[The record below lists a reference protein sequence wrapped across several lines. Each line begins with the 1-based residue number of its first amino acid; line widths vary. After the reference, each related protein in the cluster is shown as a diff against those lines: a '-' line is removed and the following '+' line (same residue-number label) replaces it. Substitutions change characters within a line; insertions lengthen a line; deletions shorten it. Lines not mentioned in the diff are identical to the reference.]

1 MDSMHRLLRTRTAVA
16 TIAGLSVAGSLAGCA
31 ASTSSAGTGAV
42 ANASTKYTDGTYTAD
57 GSYSSPGGEEEIAV
71 TLTVKSNLVT
81 AVKVT
86 TVKADPT
93 AAQYE
98 QMFAGGISA
107 VAVGKPLATLSVGT
121 VAGSSLTTQGFT
133 TALNDI
139 RTKAQK

>member
-1 MDSMHRLLRTRTAVA
+1 MHRLLRTRTALV
-16 TIAGLSVAGSLAGCA
+16 TLGGLSVAGTLAGCA
-31 ASTSSAGTGAV
+31 GTTSAAGTTGAV

-57 GSYSSPGGEEEIAV
+57 GTYSSPGGEEEIAV

-93 AAQYE
+93 ATQYE
-98 QMFAGGISA
+98 QMFAGGISG

-133 TALNDI
+133 SALNTI
-139 RTKAQK
+139 RSKAQS